1 MRDDELCYMPAT
13 EALARFRDK
22 SLSPVELMAAVIAR
36 AEQTEPKLNA
46 ITYRHFDEAM
56 DGARKAEARYA
67 KGGRT
72 RALEGLPVAIK
83 DESYIKGKPTSN
95 GSLILKDHVAD
106 HTSPVNERIL
116 RAGAIVHARTAT
128 PEFSCAGYCWSRLW
142 GVTRNPWNT
151 DFTPGGSSGGSG
163 AVLAAGSTTLA
174 TGSDIGGSIRIP
186 ASLTGTVGYK
196 PPYGRNP
203 EEPPFNL
210 DFYCHNGPMART
222 VRDTILMQNVMAG
235 PHPRD
240 ISTIRPRLRLPSE
253 MKPIKGWKIAYSMD
267 LGLFEVDSEVQA
279 NTLAALDVFRSLGA
293 TVEEVDL
300 GWPADALEAGL
311 TYLRHIFGAYLGQL
325 LADHADEMTDYAR
338 AFAETGMQSRAVD
351 FVHSLEVAGQMY
363 ATLGPLLERYDLL
376 ICPTAAV
383 PSVPAEF
390 NQHTGSVK
398 INGKEVNPML
408 GWVMTT
414 PFNTLSRCPVL
425 SVPSGHASN
434 GVPTGIQLVGR
445 TYSDADVF
453 RAGLAYETAVGG
465 LYGDASARPAP

>member
-1 MRDDELCYMPAT
+1 
-13 EALARFRDK
+13 
-22 SLSPVELMAAVIAR
+22 
-36 AEQTEPKLNA
+36 
-46 ITYRHFDEAM
+46 
-56 DGARKAEARYA
+56 
-67 KGGRT
+67 
-72 RALEGLPVAIK
+72 
-83 DESYIKGKPTSN
+83 
-95 GSLILKDHVAD
+95 
-106 HTSPVNERIL
+106 
-116 RAGAIVHARTAT
+116 
-128 PEFSCAGYCWSRLW
+128 
-142 GVTRNPWNT
+142 
-151 DFTPGGSSGGSG
+151 
-163 AVLAAGSTTLA
+163 
-174 TGSDIGGSIRIP
+174 
-186 ASLTGTVGYK
+186 
-196 PPYGRNP
+196 
-203 EEPPFNL
+203 
-210 DFYCHNGPMART
+210 
-222 VRDTILMQNVMAG
+222 
-235 PHPRD
+235 
-240 ISTIRPRLRLPSE
+240 
-253 MKPIKGWKIAYSMD
+253 
-267 LGLFEVDSEVQA
+267 GLFEVDSEVQA

-445 TYSDADVF
+445 TYSDADV
-453 RAGLAYETAVGG
+453 
-465 LYGDASARPAP
+465 